1 MKSPQLTIR
10 FAQHED
16 VPLVLSFIRD
26 LADYEQ
32 RLHEVV
38 ATEEQLAESL
48 FGPRPAAE
56 VLLAFLGDEPAGF
69 AVFFPIYSTFLGKRQ
84 LYLED
89 LLVRK
94 AARGHG
100 VGRAIMAALA
110 RIAQERGCHLLQWS
124 VLKWNDPAIR
134 FYRGLGATEH
144 GGWDSYQL
152 GGASLTRLAA
162 EFAESVG

>member
-1 MKSPQLTIR
+1 MKPLPPLTREARLSIGGLFR
-10 FAQHED
+10 GRQNG
-16 VPLVLSFIRD
+16 LVIAGDASHI
-26 LADYEQ
+26 
-32 RLHEVV
+32 VV
-38 ATEEQLAESL
+38 EQLAESL